1 MVELLEEVA
10 YCATY
15 YVVAPVVCVFLIGFA
30 VGVWFTLRSEEFIK
44 EVKL

>member
-1 MVELLEEVA
+1 MIALLEEVA

-15 YVVAPVVCVFLIGFA
+15 YVVAPIVCVFLIGFA
-30 VGVWFTLRSEEFIK
+30 AGVWFTLRSEKLIK